1 MMTSLSKASVVQ
13 VVLPIIITCFV
24 VDESTLKTQFF
35 IQQKE
40 KRKKKKVCGI
50 CITFIKPCD
59 HQFEFP
65 KNNILGEGCYYIP
78 TRTMLPN

>member
-24 VDESTLKTQFF
+24 VDESTLKAQFF

-40 KRKKKKVCGI
+40 KRKKKKCVV
-50 CITFIKPCD
+50 FASL
-59 HQFEFP
+59 H
-65 KNNILGEGCYYIP
+65 
-78 TRTMLPN
+78 

>member
-40 KRKKKKVCGI
+40 KRKKKKCVVFASPSLSHVTINLNFQKIIFLVKGVIIFLQELC
-50 CITFIKPCD
+50 F
-59 HQFEFP
+59 
-65 KNNILGEGCYYIP
+65 
-78 TRTMLPN
+78 

>member
-1 MMTSLSKASVVQ
+1 MTSLIKGSVVQ
-13 VVLPIIITCFV
+13 VVLSIIVTCFV

-40 KRKKKKVCGI
+40 KGKKKVCGI

-78 TRTMLPN
+78 TRTMLLN